1 MVVSGST
8 ASPTPLFSQVLPL
21 NSLMQPKIDQTAH
34 IHSFSSIVGDVAI
47 GANVLVAPGV
57 SMRAEEGGALYVGEG
72 ANLQDGVVIH
82 GLEQGRVLGDDQHP
96 YSVWIGKNTSITHMA
111 LIHGPAYVGDGCFIG
126 FRSTIINARIGNG
139 CIVMMHA
146 LIQDVE
152 IAAEKFVPSGS
163 IITSQEQADRLPH
176 VQEADAQFAAHM
188 VGTNQAL
195 RSGHHQ
201 DIARIAPI
209 RQQLEKVYSADS
221 VNADSVRKPSSS
233 ISNSPM
239 ITTARLDSAVVAQ
252 VRQLLAQG
260 YQIGSEHA
268 DKRHFQT
275 SSWYS
280 CTPIQSH
287 READVFSALEVC
299 VAEHP
304 GEYIRM
310 FGIDTKSKR
319 RVSEIMVQR
328 PGGVTV
334 SAPSA
339 KSNGG
344 ASGGFSGGFS
354 GGQAAPANTHLS
366 GEAIAKIRQFVAQGY
381 LIGTEHADK
390 RRFQTSSWTS
400 CSPIQANRESD
411 AIAALESCLTE
422 HAGEYVRFFGIDTK
436 LKQRVSEMII
446 QRPADK
452 TVTTAPSHSS
462 PSSSYSSGQ
471 PSYSSNGGS
480 HKPSTVSGKLISG
493 KLSAEVVN
501 QVRQL
506 LSQGHRVSA
515 EYADKRHF
523 QTSTWT
529 TCPPIQSSRDTD
541 VLMALETCVNEN
553 SGKYVRLIGVD
564 TKTKRRALEL
574 MIQRP

>member
-1 MVVSGST
+1 
-8 ASPTPLFSQVLPL
+8 
-21 NSLMQPKIDQTAH
+21 MQPKIDQTAH
-34 IHSFSSIVGDVAI
+34 IHSFSSIAGDVAI

-57 SMRAEEGGALYVGEG
+57 SMRAEEGGSLYVGEG
-72 ANLQDGVVIH
+72 TNLQDGVVIH
-82 GLEQGRVLGDDQHP
+82 GLGQGRVLGDDQHP
-96 YSVWIGKNTSITHMA
+96 YSIWIGKNTSITHMA
-111 LIHGPAYVGDGCFIG
+111 LVHGPAFVGDGCFIG
-126 FRSTIINARIGNG
+126 FRSTVINARIGDG

-152 IAAEKFVPSGS
+152 IAAGKFVPSGS
-163 IITSQEQADRLPH
+163 IITSQEQADRLPP

-188 VGTNQAL
+188 VGANQAL

-201 DIARIAPI
+201 DIAGIAPI
-209 RQQLEKVYSADS
+209 RQQLEKVYTADS
-221 VNADSVRKPSSS
+221 VNADSVRKTSSS

-275 SSWYS
+275 SSWYG

-287 READVFSALEVC
+287 READVFSALEIC

-304 GEYIRM
+304 GEYVRI

-319 RVSEIMVQR
+319 RVSEMMVQR
-328 PGGVTV
+328 PGGAAAP
-334 SAPSA
+334 APSVKA
-339 KSNGG
+339 SGG
-344 ASGGFSGGFS
+344 SGGGFSGGFS
-354 GGQAAPANTHLS
+354 RGQAAPTNTKLS

-400 CSPIQANRESD
+400 CSPIRANRESD
-411 AIAALESCLTE
+411 AIAALESCLIE

-436 LKQRVSEMII
+436 AKQRVSEMII

-462 PSSSYSSGQ
+462 ASSSYSSSK
-471 PSYSSNGGS
+471 PSSQSANNGS
-480 HKPSTVSGKLISG
+480 HKQASG

-506 LSQGHRVSA
+506 LSQGYRVSA
-515 EYADKRHF
+515 EHADKRHF
-523 QTSTWT
+523 QTSSWT

-541 VLMALETCVNEN
+541 VLSALESCVNEN
-553 SGKYVRLIGVD
+553 SGKYVRLVGVD
-564 TKTKRRALEL
+564 TKTKRRVLEL